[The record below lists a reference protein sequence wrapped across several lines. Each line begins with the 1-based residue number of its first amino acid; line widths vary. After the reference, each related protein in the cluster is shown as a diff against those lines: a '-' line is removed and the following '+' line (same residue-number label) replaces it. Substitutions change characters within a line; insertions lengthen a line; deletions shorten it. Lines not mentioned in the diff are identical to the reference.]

1 MESLGVAVAKQW
13 GLDEGL
19 QHAMRR
25 LNPEL
30 PVRKPDE
37 RQDVLRAVASLANES
52 LQASI
57 LPAKQ
62 QAAAFHQVVQR
73 YGRPLNVDLKEVQGA
88 LIEARRIIADS
99 GATIVEAVERASR

>member
-1 MESLGVAVAKQW
+1 MQS
-13 GLDEGL
+13 
-19 QHAMRR
+19 
-25 LNPEL
+25 
-30 PVRKPDE
+30 PVP
-37 RQDVLRAVASLANES
+37 
-52 LQASI
+52 I
-57 LPAKQ
+57 CGAKQ